1 MLSVR
6 YRLGCPVYDRAGP
19 CPACQ
24 RHSDALGDHALCCG
38 HQGERIS
45 RHNALRDAIYDTAA
59 AAALNPIKE
68 GRYLLPGNN
77 RRPADVY
84 IAGWEAGKDAAL
96 DITVVNPLQEALVQE
111 AAATPGHALQF
122 RFNSKMAGA
131 AAECQAQG
139 IAFLPLVVESLG
151 GWDERAVQQVKKLT
165 SALARNSGEDEGDTW
180 RKAITRLSILLM
192 KGNAALLS
200 GRIPSSPSAFFEAG
214 IV

>member
-1 MLSVR
+1 MII
-6 YRLGCPVYDRAGP
+6 
-19 CPACQ
+19 
-24 RHSDALGDHALCCG
+24 ALLTGRQLFYI
-38 HQGERIS
+38 EE
-45 RHNALRDAIYDTAA
+45 L
-59 AAALNPIKE
+59 KE

-122 RFNSKMAGA
+122 RHNTKMAGA

-151 GWDERAVQQVKKLT
+151 GWDERAVHQVKKLS
-165 SALARNSGEDEGDTW
+165 SALARNSGEEEGDTW
-180 RKAITRLSILLM
+180 RKTMSKEPKVIIVNIYANIIV
-192 KGNAALLS
+192 NIYDNPS
-200 GRIPSSPSAFFEAG
+200 GM
-214 IV
+214 